1 MKFKTG
7 LIAVFLLCLVLT
19 ACSKKSTELDNAG
32 SSEGKAL
39 PNAANGES
47 ATEISLSDFFLEDG
61 AKAHYEGQGNEYAE
75 LDVNISR
82 PYENYVVVYE
92 DNGGVL
98 TRNIY
103 RIEPQNILLVS
114 TSTASSKQ
122 DYPSQDELDA
132 TETINVY
139 LKTPFE
145 KGAEFNGWT
154 ITEIDI
160 AVETPYK
167 KFEHAMVI
175 ENKGEDFINR
185 KYFVE
190 GYGEVKRESI
200 MSVEG
205 EEEFVV
211 TSTLKAIDK

>member
-1 MKFKTG
+1 MKLRSG
-7 LIAVFLLCLVLT
+7 LLIVFLACLVLT
-19 ACSKKSTELDNAG
+19 ACSKKPTALDDTG
-32 SSEGKAL
+32 SSEGAVA
-39 PNAANGES
+39 PNAENGES
-47 ATEISLSDFFLEDG
+47 ATETSLSDYFLEDG
-61 AKAHYEGQGNEYAE
+61 AKAHFEGKGNEYAE
-75 LDVNISR
+75 LDINFSR
-82 PYENYVVVYE
+82 PYKNYVVVYE

-103 RIEPQNILLVS
+103 RIEPENILLVS

-154 ITEIDI
+154 ITETDI

-167 KFEHAMVI
+167 NFEHAMVI
-175 ENKGEDFINR
+175 ENTGEGFINR

-190 GYGEVKRESI
+190 GIGEVKRESI
-200 MSVEG
+200 MNVEG